1 MEDEEMWVKM
11 YKYEL
16 HCYYTELKIKKKKN
30 KQKALTR
37 KQCGKI

>member
-16 HCYYTELKIKKKKN
+16 HCYYAELKIKKKK
-30 KQKALTR
+30 K
-37 KQCGKI
+37 

>member
-16 HCYYTELKIKKKKN
+16 HCYYTELKIKKKK
-30 KQKALTR
+30 K
-37 KQCGKI
+37 